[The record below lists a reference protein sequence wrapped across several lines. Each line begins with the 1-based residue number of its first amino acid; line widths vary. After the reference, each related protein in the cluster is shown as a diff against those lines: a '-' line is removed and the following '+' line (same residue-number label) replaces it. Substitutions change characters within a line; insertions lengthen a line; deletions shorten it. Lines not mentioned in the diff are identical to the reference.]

1 MIGYIQK
8 QIDASEKLFEMM
20 RIDHKE
26 RMSQTLIWADMNDSL
41 LRKLE
46 ERDREIERLQGLL
59 KAYEIAENL

>member
-20 RIDHKE
+20 RADHKE
-26 RMSQTLIWADMNDSL
+26 RMTQVLVWADMNESL

-46 ERDREIERLQGLL
+46 ERDHEIERLQGLL
-59 KAYEIAENL
+59 KAHETAEKL

>member
-1 MIGYIQK
+1 VIGYIQK

-20 RIDHKE
+20 RADHKE
-26 RMSQTLIWADMNDSL
+26 RMTQVLVWADMNESL

-59 KAYEIAENL
+59 KAHETAEKL

>member
-20 RIDHKE
+20 RADHKE
-26 RMSQTLIWADMNDSL
+26 RLNQILVWADMNESL

-46 ERDREIERLQGLL
+46 ERDSEIERLKGLL
-59 KAYEIAENL
+59 RAYETAEKL